1 MYGPT
6 ETRRRMA
13 QRDLLAAVAV
23 APGPRGRPGGGCVED
38 GAVRS
43 ARGWSRDR
51 LGTAVGGLVG
61 PASSRASG
69 LPEETEAIE

>member
-1 MYGPT
+1 
-6 ETRRRMA
+6 MA

-51 LGTAVGGLVG
+51 L
-61 PASSRASG
+61 
-69 LPEETEAIE
+69 